1 MRPEFKPLHAR
12 MTGFTLV
19 ELVVVIVVI
28 AILGGIS
35 VTFIKNSVLA
45 YVNSEA
51 YYELSDRADV
61 SLRRMSRDIRNAL
74 PNSVWVSG
82 DGLYVEFVP
91 IKAGGRYKQDSL
103 DFLTGNPHPY
113 TFTVLGDM
121 VPVGAG
127 DQVVIYNLGI
137 EGADAYAGNTVRT
150 ITGSTSST
158 LTFSGTMFPLPSPAS
173 RFYVVNGAVIYAC
186 DLANKRLL
194 MYSNIAIPSTPQ
206 VLPQHP
212 TSFSGMTPSIVAD
225 DVTGCSFTYSQG
237 VMQHSGVVT
246 AELQLE
252 KRGGV
257 VRLLNLINVVNSP

>member
-1 MRPEFKPLHAR
+1 MRQKFKPFRVSVA
-12 MTGFTLV
+12 GFTLV
-19 ELVVVIVVI
+19 ELVVVIVVV

-51 YYELSDRADV
+51 YYELADRADV

-74 PNSVWVSG
+74 PNSVWVG
-82 DGLYVEFVP
+82 DGSYVEFVP
-91 IKAGGRYKQDSL
+91 IKAGGRYKQDTL
-103 DFLTGNPHPY
+103 DFLTANSPPY

-121 VPVGAG
+121 VPIGSG
-127 DQVVIYNLGI
+127 DQLVIYNLGI

-150 ITGSTSST
+150 ISGSTAST
-158 LTFSGTMFPLPSPAS
+158 LTFSGTMFPLPSPAN
-173 RFYVVNGAVIYAC
+173 RFYVVNGAVLYVC

-194 MYSNIAIPSTPQ
+194 MYSNVAIPATPQ
-206 VLPQHP
+206 ALPQHP
-212 TSFSGMTPSIVAD
+212 TSFSGLTPSIVAE
-225 DVTGCSFTYSQG
+225 DVTGCSFTYTEG

-246 AELQLE
+246 AQLE
-252 KRGGV
+252 LSKRGGV